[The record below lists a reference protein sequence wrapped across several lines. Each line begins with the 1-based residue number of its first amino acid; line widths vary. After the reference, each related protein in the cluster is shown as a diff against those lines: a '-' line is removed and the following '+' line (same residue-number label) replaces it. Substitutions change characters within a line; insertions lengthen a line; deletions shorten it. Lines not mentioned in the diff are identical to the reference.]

1 MRSRRP
7 ARRERAP
14 LRLQRRPRRDL
25 LDARSPRSS
34 RAGSI
39 AASRWARADHPG
51 PAVAPLV
58 ESGLHCGGT
67 DIARSWLAR
76 RVAPLV
82 ESGLHC
88 GHRGGSHVVRA
99 AGRRPARRERAPLR
113 PSLGGVAPILPVLS
127 PRSSRAGSIAAPP
140 WPNPTTGSN
149 WSPRS
154 SRAGSIAAA
163 HRRTGPVEVVARR
176 PARRERAPLRRS
188 FLAGW

>member
-1 MRSRRP
+1 MDGVENVHLVAPLVESGLHCGRVRGIKALTMRSRRP

-67 DIARSWLAR
+67 QTEPHYRVEL
-76 RVAPLV
+76 VAPLV

-88 GHRGGSHVVRA
+88 GCAPPYRTRRGGS
-99 AGRRPARRERAPLR
+99 P
-113 PSLGGVAPILPVLS
+113 S
-127 PRSSRAGSIAAPP
+127 PRSSRAGSIAAIVS
-140 WPNPTTGSN
+140 G
-149 WSPRS
+149 RL
-154 SRAGSIAAA
+154 
-163 HRRTGPVEVVARR
+163 VA
-176 PARRERAPLRRS
+176 
-188 FLAGW
+188 LAS

>member
-1 MRSRRP
+1 MTWHQGVVL
-7 ARRERAP
+7 A
-14 LRLQRRPRRDL
+14 
-25 LDARSPRSS
+25 ARSPRSS

-88 GHRGGSHVVRA
+88 GAALAEPHYRVELVAPLVESGLHCGCAPPYRTRRGGS
-99 AGRRPARRERAPLR
+99 P
-113 PSLGGVAPILPVLS
+113 S
-127 PRSSRAGSIAAPP
+127 PRSSRAGSIAAIVS
-140 WPNPTTGSN
+140 G
-149 WSPRS
+149 RL
-154 SRAGSIAAA
+154 
-163 HRRTGPVEVVARR
+163 VA
-176 PARRERAPLRRS
+176 
-188 FLAGW
+188 LAS